1 MKQNNALVYE
11 VKLKKFLKV
20 TLLGLIITL
29 MFNIIS
35 PRHFMSD
42 AVAENDF
49 FNLSDGTYDLVEWE
63 QDGFSYKNPDV
74 SGRMMWVDKK
84 ILVVLNKKFDP
95 KEYFIYQGVGDYLI
109 KGSQFGYRYTNS
121 AAFYGDETEIYKGD
135 PTAAYGG
142 GEYRWF
148 NYKISLLGKL

>member
-1 MKQNNALVYE
+1 
-11 VKLKKFLKV
+11 
-20 TLLGLIITL
+20 
-29 MFNIIS
+29 
-35 PRHFMSD
+35 MSWNFSD
-42 AVAENDF
+42 PWSFIHKCCDLDF

-63 QDGFSYKNPDV
+63 QDGVSYKNPDV

-148 NYKISLLGKL
+148 NYKIKKEGIYMISESGDQEMIILTDGTFIYKTRKI